1 VSLLKSSGEF
11 PRLVAVE
18 TTNHCNAKCVFC
30 PNNALARDKGPM
42 ADDVF
47 EKIIEDC
54 REFPL
59 EAMEPFIQGDPF
71 SDPQILPRLEHIRRR
86 LPKTKLRLY
95 TNGYGMT
102 PKKIDEMLGL
112 GIDHL
117 YVSVNTLNPEKY
129 RQVMGIPFK
138 RTFDNMEYLSQP
150 HIKSKIANKIT
161 FRMTRLGDT
170 TLEEQD
176 DFVRYCKDKGVR
188 HFIVGLFNYKG
199 DVNSSLPVPRYGCE
213 HVTRLDILASGKV
226 TLCCQDQD
234 GKYGWGDVREMS
246 VLELYRHS
254 KAREYRHL
262 HASGR
267 RREIDPCGTCNLFWP
282 LFSDMSPIEA
292 VRTGIEFCAY
302 LAKYR
307 PTGKRPPPKVVGGD
321 TLVQLR
327 AIHKE
332 AGDRMKAA
340 RNGAVD
346 EEPAEDLAE

>member
-1 VSLLKSSGEF
+1 VRDTNEY

-42 ADDVF
+42 EQDVF

-59 EAMEPFIQGDPF
+59 QAIEPFIQGDPF

-95 TNGYGMT
+95 TNGYGMA
-102 PKKIDEMLGL
+102 PKKIDQMLDL

-117 YVSVNTLNPEKY
+117 FVSVNTLNPEKY
-129 RQVMGIPFK
+129 RSVMGIPLK
-138 RTFDNMEYLSQP
+138 RTLDNMAYLTDATRK
-150 HIKSKIANKIT
+150 HRVAKKIT

-176 DFVRYCKDKGVR
+176 DFIRYCKEKGVK

-213 HVTRLDILASGKV
+213 HVNRLDILASGRI
-226 TLCCQDQD
+226 TLCCMDQD
-234 GKYGWGDVREMS
+234 GSYGWGDVKQHS
-246 VLELYRHS
+246 VLELYRHAT
-254 KAREYRHL
+254 ARHYRDMH
-262 HASGR
+262 STGR
-267 RREIDPCGTCNLFWP
+267 RREIEPCGTCNLFWP
-282 LFSDMSPIEA
+282 LTRNLTPLEA
-292 VRTGIEFCAY
+292 VRTGIDYCAY
-302 LAKYR
+302 IARHR
-307 PTGKRPPPKVVGGD
+307 PIGKRPPSAVAGGD
-321 TLVQLR
+321 SLVQLR
-327 AIHKE
+327 QKHQDAGARAKARGQVETVEE
-332 AGDRMKAA
+332 AD
-340 RNGAVD
+340 
-346 EEPAEDLAE
+346 PSAE

>member
-1 VSLLKSSGEF
+1 MPKSAKNREY
-11 PRLVAVE
+11 PRMVAVE

-42 ADDVF
+42 AQDLF

-59 EAMEPFIQGDPF
+59 PAIEPFLQGDPF

-102 PKKIDEMLGL
+102 PKKIDQMLDL

-129 RQVMGIPFK
+129 RAVMGIPLK
-138 RTFDNMEYLSQP
+138 RTLDNLNYLSDP
-150 HIKSKIANKIT
+150 IRRKRVASKIT

-176 DFVRYCKDKGVR
+176 QFSRYCKDKRVG

-199 DVNSSLPVPRYGCE
+199 DINSALPVPRYGCE
-213 HVTRLDILASGKV
+213 HVNRLDILASGRI
-226 TLCCQDQD
+226 TLCCMDQD
-234 GKYGWGDVREMS
+234 GAHGWGDVRNQS
-246 VLELYRHS
+246 VLELYQHPS
-254 KAREYRHL
+254 ARRYREL

-267 RREIDPCGTCNLFWP
+267 RKEIDPCGTCNLFWP
-282 LFSDMSPIEA
+282 LFQDLSPLEA
-292 VRTGIEFCAY
+292 VRTGIDFCAY
-302 LAKYR
+302 IAKYR
-307 PTGKRPPPKVVGGD
+307 PTGRKAPLLTGGGD
-321 TLVQLR
+321 TLVQLISRHKASGER
-327 AIHKE
+327 A
-332 AGDRMKAA
+332 KA
-340 RNGAVD
+340 RGHEHVD
-346 EEPAEDLAE
+346 QAEEPAE